1 MTDKKKRE
9 IVTEEVGKIY
19 DQLVINCKKTCGAGY
34 SRWGEDLLAMCLEMF
49 FEKKTDYIWKVYQ
62 DGKLENFIT
71 FVMAFQL
78 KSNSSKFWHVYRKH
92 LYSYRELY
100 PNIPYANHVSYNQ
113 AFNDEPSDLYYCLK
127 KAIDSLDPYQ
137 KMLVNEIMIGGKKF
151 NKTSQKYNINYHS
164 LKTDYKLVKALI
176 QRKCQHLQ

>member
-34 SRWGEDLLAMCLEMF
+34 SRWGEDLLAMSLEMF

-71 FVMAFQL
+71 F
-78 KSNSSKFWHVYRKH
+78 
-92 LYSYRELY
+92 
-100 PNIPYANHVSYNQ
+100 
-113 AFNDEPSDLYYCLK
+113 
-127 KAIDSLDPYQ
+127 
-137 KMLVNEIMIGGKKF
+137 
-151 NKTSQKYNINYHS
+151 
-164 LKTDYKLVKALI
+164 
-176 QRKCQHLQ
+176 